1 MPVVAH
7 VNAEVPRDAIEQ
19 AVPGIEPLA
28 DVLSEHKGSEK
39 RLKLVK
45 FVIA

>member
-7 VNAEVPRDAIEQ
+7 VNAEVPRHAIEQ

-28 DVLSEHKGSEK
+28 DLLPEHEGGQKG
-39 RLKLVK
+39 LKLV
-45 FVIA
+45 